1 MENFKDKMY
10 FCYSNKQ
17 KYFLNQKGIDS
28 LFSARHAK
36 TNKLF
41 YVFYQSEELGQALT
55 EFTEKKAEFFK
66 NN

>member
-1 MENFKDKMY
+1 MTLL
-10 FCYSNKQ
+10 NKAALCHQ
-17 KYFLNQKGIDS
+17 IEIIKILLNQKGIAS

>member
-1 MENFKDKMY
+1 MY

-17 KYFLNQKGIDS
+17 KDFLNQKGIDS

-55 EFTEKKAEFFK
+55 EFTEK
-66 NN
+66 